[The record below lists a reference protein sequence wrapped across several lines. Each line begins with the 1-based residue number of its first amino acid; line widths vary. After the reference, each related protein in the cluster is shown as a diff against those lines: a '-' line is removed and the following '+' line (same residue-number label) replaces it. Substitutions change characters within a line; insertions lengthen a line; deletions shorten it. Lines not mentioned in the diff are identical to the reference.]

1 MTEEDILQAKDLP
14 TFHGRDYKPGA
25 AYDSKIVCDC
35 AHDTRCDGS
44 CLPWND
50 EWLQGH
56 LYPHAM
62 ICFPNFDL
70 VYGNCSLDRTM
81 YENCAIQHPR
91 DSYRTRIELEEQ
103 IDRGLLYK
111 PEKTT
116 ICKKRKRFLLVE
128 EIPLKKQFQCHPSI
142 KKLGNAKEESSLV
155 NKIPES
161 RGKVYKPVLQ
171 NQLIAITPTT
181 QGVMENV

>member
-1 MTEEDILQAKDLP
+1 MAEADILQAKDLP

-25 AYDSKIVCDC
+25 AYDSKMVCDY
-35 AHDTRCDGS
+35 AHDTRCNGS

-50 EWLQGH
+50 QWLQGF

-81 YENCAIQHPR
+81 YENCTIQHPR
-91 DSYRTRIELEEQ
+91 DSYRTRIELKEK

-116 ICKKRKRFLLVE
+116 ICKNRKRSLVK
-128 EIPLKKQFQCHPSI
+128 EITRKKKCQCRTLI
-142 KKLGNAKEESSLV
+142 KKLGNAKQE
-155 NKIPES
+155 
-161 RGKVYKPVLQ
+161 
-171 NQLIAITPTT
+171 
-181 QGVMENV
+181 